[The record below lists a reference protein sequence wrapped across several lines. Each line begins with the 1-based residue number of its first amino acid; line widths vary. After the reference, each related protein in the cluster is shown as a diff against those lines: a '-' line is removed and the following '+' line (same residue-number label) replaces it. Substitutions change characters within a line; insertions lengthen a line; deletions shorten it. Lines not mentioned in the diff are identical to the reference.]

1 MELFRYVFLIARK
14 DEDRSIRKR
23 RGVERFRRVIDAE
36 GILEFF

>member
-23 RGVERFRRVIDAE
+23 REWKGLEESSTRR
-36 GILEFF
+36 EF